1 MNRSGVPRRAFLAGA
16 AALGGCSVLPQPA
29 YVQRTTWPLSI
40 APPQQR
46 PPRAHGK
53 VLVVRDFQAAPG
65 LDQVGVQWLNA
76 DGSVHVDFYNLWEVT
91 PARAAADNARR
102 WLAASGL
109 FAAVIAPDS
118 GLSAD
123 LTLEGELTTFTADPR
138 VLQGRAALSITLL
151 DQRATPPRVRTQTAL
166 AATAHMTADTPSG
179 VVAAQKAALASLMGQ
194 VVGLLARTA

>member
-1 MNRSGVPRRAFLAGA
+1 MNRYLVPRRTVIAGA
-16 AALGGCSVLPQPA
+16 AALGGCSVLPRPA

-40 APPQQR
+40 APPEQR
-46 PPRAHGK
+46 PARRHGK

-65 LDQVGVQWLNA
+65 LDQGGVQWLNP

-91 PARAAADNARR
+91 PARAAADDARR

-118 GLSAD
+118 GLTAD
-123 LTLEGELTTFTADPR
+123 LTLEGELTTFSADPR
-138 VLQGRAALSITLL
+138 VLQGRAGLSLTLL
-151 DQRATPPRVRTQTAL
+151 DQRATPPRVRTQTTL

-179 VVAAQKAALASLMGQ
+179 VVAAQRAALASLMGQ
-194 VVGLLARTA
+194 IVGLLARTA